1 MKGKLLLKLRG
12 VDMSVREI
20 RVIQGLIAVM
30 ITLKYGFIPSTLE
43 GIVVSILAGLTVG
56 VLELIRGMK

>member
-1 MKGKLLLKLRG
+1 MIGKLLLKLRG

-20 RVIQGLIAVM
+20 RVIQGLIAV
-30 ITLKYGFIPSTLE
+30 ITTLKYGFIPSTLE
-43 GIVVSILAGLTVG
+43 GIAISILAGITLG